1 MNHSSDDKKNIAIL
15 ADIKRL
21 VDAFYGRVRQDE
33 LLAPIFNE
41 KIGDSWPEHL
51 EKMYRFWQ
59 TILLGEHSYYGSPFM
74 PHSKLPIDEQHFTR
88 WLELFYQTL
97 DEEFEGEKAEEAR
110 WRASKMAEMFQFKLQ
125 YYREKDSTAL
135 K

>member
-1 MNHSSDDKKNIAIL
+1 MNHSSDEKKNIAVL

-33 LLAPIFNE
+33 LLAPIFND
-41 KIGDSWPEHL
+41 KIGDNWPEHL

-59 TILLGEHSYYGSPFM
+59 TILLGEHSYYGNPFM

-110 WRASKMAEMFQFKLQ
+110 WRAGKMAEMFQFKLQ